1 MALIQTIACTDDLVT
16 CVLDDAST
24 FAVGEHVTVFNTGYR
39 KLDGVH
45 VLTSVVTATDTVQYE
60 VRNQDDI
67 TTTDVTARGAVMSGQ
82 VAWIDSDDVEVF
94 LGIATATANDTAFL
108 EEVVD
113 AANCFAYRRRYE
125 AGYKDSPTA
134 APCPSAKMGTI
145 LYAAAL
151 YRERGSVD
159 SFQSFDSM
167 SMPQPSL
174 SMGRVLQLLGV
185 GRPQIG

>member
-1 MALIQTIACTDDLVT
+1 MANILTIACTDNVVT
-16 CVLDDAST
+16 LVLDDAT
-24 FAVGEHVTVFNTGYR
+24 GLVVGETVTIFNTGYK

-45 VLTSVVTATDTVQYE
+45 VLLSVNLGTDTVTYE
-60 VRNQDDI
+60 VKGNQDDI
-67 TTTDVTARGAVMSGQ
+67 VTTSVSGAVLSAE
-82 VAWIDSDDVEVF
+82 VTWIDADDVEVF

-108 EEVVD
+108 AEVVS
-113 AANCFAYRRRYE
+113 AANCFAFRRRYE

-134 APCPSAKMGTI
+134 SPCPSAKMGTV
-145 LYAAAL
+145 LYASSL

-159 SFQSFDSM
+159 SFQSYDAM

>member
-1 MALIQTIACTDDLVT
+1 MANILTIACTDDVVT
-16 CVLDDAST
+16 LVLDDAT
-24 FAVGEHVTVFNTGYR
+24 NLVVGEHVTIFNTGYN

-45 VLTSVVTATDTVQYE
+45 TLLSVTLATDTVTYA
-60 VRNQDDI
+60 VNNQDDI
-67 TTTDVTARGAVMSGQ
+67 ETTSVSGAVLSAE
-82 VAWIDSDDVEVF
+82 VTWIDADDVEVF

-108 EEVVD
+108 EEVVS

-125 AGYKDSPTA
+125 AGYNDSPTA
-134 APCPSAKMGTI
+134 SPCPSAKMGTI
-145 LYAAAL
+145 LYAASL

-159 SFQSFDSM
+159 SFQSYDAM